1 MQENLPVSPD
11 TGSERSSRADVAPAI
26 DFDIEGV
33 MWRRIFAFALDLGV
47 MFVILMA
54 LWFFNLITLGLLW
67 GLIVLLWPALIVV
80 AYATLTIGGSGSA
93 TLGMRM
99 MRLKVSG
106 FDGNAPNYLQG
117 LVMSVLFCLS
127 FALTGGLILLFA
139 LFNNHH
145 RCLHDLLSGTVV
157 VNANPA
163 AAAV

>member
-1 MQENLPVSPD
+1 
-11 TGSERSSRADVAPAI
+11 
-26 DFDIEGV
+26 
-33 MWRRIFAFALDLGV
+33 
-47 MFVILMA
+47 
-54 LWFFNLITLGLLW
+54 
-67 GLIVLLWPALIVV
+67 LIVLLWPALIVV

-106 FDGNAPNYLQG
+106 FDGTSPNYLQG

-127 FALTGGLILLFA
+127 VAFTGGLLLLFA

-163 AAAV
+163 AAAA